1 MNDFQKLLP
10 IMANKYD
17 YILVPVKN
25 IEAFEDIPLPS
36 IAVSTFEGIITLDSK
51 SFVVNN
57 IRLSDEIEKCEHG
70 E

>member
-10 IMANKYD
+10 VMANKYD

-36 IAVSTFEGIITLDSK
+36 IAVSTFEGIIALDSK
-51 SFVVNN
+51 SFVVNGK
-57 IRLSDEIEKCEHG
+57 RLSDEIEKSENDG
-70 E
+70 

>member
-1 MNDFQKLLP
+1 MTDFQTLLP
-10 IMANKYD
+10 VMANKYD

-36 IAVSTFEGIITLDSK
+36 IAVSTFEGIIALDSK

>member
-10 IMANKYD
+10 ILANKYD
-17 YILVPVKN
+17 YVLVPVKN

-36 IAVSTFEGIITLDSK
+36 IAVSTFEGIIALDSQ
-51 SFVVNN
+51 SFVVNGK
-57 IRLSDEIEKCEHG
+57 RLSDEIEKDKNG